1 MWFGQDGFWQSC
13 SGLVVLHQSHQHATS
28 ENRYGRLSP
37 CVGGCFLNTNNI
49 SYHIRLTIQSSFS
62 KMVFNSG
69 DLGYALFNLEERCCN
84 LETRYCSCFLCTWAL
99 SNNINKT
106 SWHLGSTLQSGFQN
120 LGFDNFAV
128 ILQVCTIC
136 IKVQHWKRAMGD
148 CSLVLG
154 GVSGTQTTIP
164 TASDRPSKAVSE
176 SWEKIV
182 VTWGTRFSIL
192 NILDAPLKCAIA
204 VPSSA
209 LESWVPT

>member
-1 MWFGQDGFWQSC
+1 MGFDNLAVDWWFCTNLINMQHRKTAMGDC
-13 SGLVVLHQSHQHATS
+13 SLVLGGVSWTQTTFPITS
-28 ENRYGRLSP
+28 DWPSKA
-37 CVGGCFLNTNNI
+37 V
-49 SYHIRLTIQSSFS
+49 SSRWFS
-62 KMVFNSG
+62 IVVTW
-69 DLGYALFNLEERCCN
+69 GYALFNLEERCCN

-154 GVSGTQTTIP
+154 GVSGTQTTSP
-164 TASDRPSKAVSE
+164 TMSDRRSDMV
-176 SWEKIV
+176 WQG
-182 VTWGTRFSIL
+182 WGTRFQVSCWGL
-192 NILDAPLKCAIA
+192 LAPLPK
-204 VPSSA
+204 
-209 LESWVPT
+209 LEMRSETTKYRYGGIFW